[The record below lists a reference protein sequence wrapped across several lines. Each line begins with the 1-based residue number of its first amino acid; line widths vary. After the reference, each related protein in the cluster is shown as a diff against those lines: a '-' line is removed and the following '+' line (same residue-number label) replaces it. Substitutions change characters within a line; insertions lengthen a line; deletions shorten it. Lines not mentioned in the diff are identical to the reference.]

1 MLSNSTLTTPT
12 LEFRKIN
19 IEGLFTLIMSTEVE
33 EIVTDDIVD
42 DLVKELDEEMG
53 SETSPNLTE
62 MPETLELGVDQLK
75 GVGPATQKKLK
86 TFGVT
91 SLIDLCIRGAQEIKE
106 ITEVEKGKC
115 DAWVFEA
122 QKILEDN
129 GLIRS
134 SDMSTMELDKYQ
146 ENYPVISTKCEEV
159 DNLIDGGVRPEAVY
173 EVYGEFGAGKTQ
185 FCLSLI
191 AETIG
196 EGNNVIV
203 IDCEDTFK
211 PKRLREILVA
221 REYATDMEDARR
233 FLKQVEYLY
242 CPNTEQL
249 MGTINGLTP
258 LMEKVKPKL
267 VILDGAIGQFREEY
281 LGRGT
286 LAARQM
292 QIARLMTHIKNISFY
307 LKCAVIFTN
316 QVQSDPAMM
325 FGDPIKPIGGNVVA
339 HASTYRLY
347 FKKSGKK
354 RLARMIDSPEHAM
367 EDAEYILN
375 AKGMDNVE

>member
-1 MLSNSTLTTPT
+1 MVIEDDSIESEETQTSKDS
-12 LEFRKIN
+12 LE
-19 IEGLFTLIMSTEVE
+19 M
-33 EIVTDDIVD
+33 
-42 DLVKELDEEMG
+42 
-53 SETSPNLTE
+53 
-62 MPETLELGVDQLK
+62 GVDQLK
-75 GVGPATQKKLK
+75 GVGSVTQKKLE

-106 ITEVEKGKC
+106 ITGVDKIKC
-115 DAWVFEA
+115 DAWVFQS

-129 GLIRS
+129 DLIRK
-134 SDMSTMELDKYQ
+134 SDMNTTELWEYQ
-146 ENYPVISTKCEEV
+146 KSYPVIGTKCDEV
-159 DNLIDGGVRPEAVY
+159 DNLIDGGVRPEATY

-185 FCLSLI
+185 FCNSLTV
-191 AETIG
+191 ETIHD
-196 EGNNVIV
+196 GNNVIW

-211 PKRLREILVA
+211 PNRIAEMLKA
-221 REYATDMEDARR
+221 REYAEDDEEISGY
-233 FLKQVEYLY
+233 LNQITYLY

-249 MGTINGLTP
+249 MGTINGLSKI
-258 LMEKVKPKL
+258 LDEKKPTL
-267 VILDGAIGQFREEY
+267 VILDGSIGQFREEY

-292 QIARLMTHIKNISFY
+292 QIARLMSHIKNISFY
-307 LKCAVIFTN
+307 FRCAVVFTN
-316 QVQSDPAMM
+316 QVQSDPSMM

-367 EDAEYILN
+367 ADAEYILD
-375 AKGMDNVE
+375 AKGMSNVE